1 MSNSR
6 LFPLR
11 KFKSRGHTIFDSTHH
26 TRDELHE
33 IFARRT
39 GAGRRP
45 PMRLIASELARH
57 LHGTAEKAKAR
68 GRSALEQIGVRMA
81 LLASRK
87 LITIADRLERK
98 ARAFQ
103 KSG

>member
-11 KFKSRGHTIFDSTHH
+11 KFKSRGHTIFDSTHLAH
-26 TRDELHE
+26 DELHG
-33 IFARRT
+33 IFARRA

-45 PMRLIASELARH
+45 PVRLIASELARH
-57 LHGTAEKAKAR
+57 LHDTAENAKAR
-68 GRSALEQIGVRMA
+68 GRSALKQIGVRMA

-87 LITIADRLERK
+87 LITIADRIERK

-103 KSG
+103 KSR

>member
-11 KFKSRGHTIFDSTHH
+11 KFKSRGHEIFDSKHH

-33 IFARRT
+33 LFARRT

-45 PMRLIASELARH
+45 RVRLIASGLARH
-57 LHGTAEKAKAR
+57 LHDTAEKAKVR
-68 GRSALEQIGVRMA
+68 GRSALKQISVRMA
-81 LLASRK
+81 LLASHK
-87 LITIADRLERK
+87 LITIADRIERK

-103 KSG
+103 KSR